1 MREISHEGE
10 QVAPRP
16 AESLVN
22 RRVDDRS
29 SGTLRVRE
37 EQDGAGW
44 HTLAHTSAAAA
55 RTSSPLVTP
64 PVLRGGFISQPGER
78 RQWEMIHGYNHSSV
92 RDGANAAAHALMA
105 PTSRRP

>member
-64 PVLRGGFISQPGER
+64 RFCGEASYHSQ
-78 RQWEMIHGYNHSSV
+78 V
-92 RDGANAAAHALMA
+92 NAG
-105 PTSRRP
+105 SGR